1 MRLTPA
7 GSFYLTVR
15 VCKEIQKLKPVDRIC
30 AIDVG
35 LKHFAT
41 ICYSD
46 GYSEKVENPRYLVKT
61 EKRVA
66 REQRK
71 LSRKQKGS
79 KNYEK
84 QRLKVAKLHE
94 KVKNQREDFL
104 HKLSRRIVSENQ
116 AIVLE
121 DLNVKGLLSGDLS
134 RHIQDSSWRKFLEY
148 LSYKAFWHGRELI
161 FADRFY
167 PSSKTCHVCGY
178 KNQELKLSD
187 REWVCPVCGTRH
199 DRDINAGKNLLLYG
213 VAHLTSGRAGTARSY
228 ACGGAKSSVEAGSSS
243 IS

>member
-1 MRLTPA
+1 A

-15 VCKEIQKLKPVDRIC
+15 VCKEIQKLEAVDRIC

-35 LKHFAT
+35 VKHFAT

-46 GYSEKVENPRYLVKT
+46 GSVEKVENPKYLVKT

-66 REQRK
+66 KEQRK

-116 AIVLE
+116 AIILE
-121 DLNVKGLLSGDLS
+121 DLNVKGLLSGNIS
-134 RHIQDSSWRKFLEY
+134 KHIQDSSWRKFFEY
-148 LSYKAFWHGRELI
+148 LSYKALWHGRELI

-213 VAHLTSGRAGTARSY
+213 FAHLTSGRVGTTRAY